1 MIKDFLNKHSDDAI
15 SIATISIIVI
25 AIIIVIITW
34 IGGIKN
40 TINSKKMID
49 TFNSYNYIDLKKE
62 EYEKLLYEYLKIKNS
77 DKLYKVI
84 DKSFLQKN
92 NIEESNFK
100 NYMLSN
106 NYIGNSIAITSSKC
120 YISGDYYIFSYSYDN
135 YNTTQYVSVV
145 ESMPGEYYI
154 SFGNTLES
162 FDEELEAYYGS
173 ANSIECQLNI
183 IESTQDHIKYV
194 LTITN
199 ESNFNADI
207 NYNDI
212 NTFALI
218 GENVAY
224 NVDSIVAQDITSLSS
239 KSTYKKE
246 LVFSI
251 SPNELKECDKFVLRN
266 VSINGKMFDVEIPI

>member
-120 YISGDYYIFSYSYDN
+120 YISGDYYIFS
-135 YNTTQYVSVV
+135 
-145 ESMPGEYYI
+145 
-154 SFGNTLES
+154 
-162 FDEELEAYYGS
+162 
-173 ANSIECQLNI
+173 
-183 IESTQDHIKYV
+183 
-194 LTITN
+194 
-199 ESNFNADI
+199 
-207 NYNDI
+207 
-212 NTFALI
+212 
-218 GENVAY
+218 
-224 NVDSIVAQDITSLSS
+224 
-239 KSTYKKE
+239 
-246 LVFSI
+246 
-251 SPNELKECDKFVLRN
+251 
-266 VSINGKMFDVEIPI
+266 